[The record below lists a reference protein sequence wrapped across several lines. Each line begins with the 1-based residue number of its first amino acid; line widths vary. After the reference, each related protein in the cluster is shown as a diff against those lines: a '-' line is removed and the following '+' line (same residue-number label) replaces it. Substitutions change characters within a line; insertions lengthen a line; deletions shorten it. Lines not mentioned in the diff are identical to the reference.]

1 MDESSKRVKV
11 PPFAGLSQAL
21 PLPSNEQYAQ
31 DHRPSPS
38 TQADNLPK
46 RTTIGLPEIPILKG
60 QNNFAF
66 WIYCVQAALDA
77 WDLTQLINPNLRRPD
92 RTNAEYVLWRK
103 WALRVSSWLRLHI
116 SEEVVRDLVLV
127 HKPNMYPD
135 ELICTIS
142 QLLFSTLPDV
152 SGDNVFLFPIREE
165 SLTRSH
171 YVLTLWGRKLY
182 SVAQHREVNLFK
194 MSLFM
199 LAALD
204 DEIPI
209 TVAAER
215 DVLLNGSFMTMEEAQ
230 FNKLLER
237 LLSATE

>member
-1 MDESSKRVKV
+1 MNESPQRVKV

-21 PLPSNEQYAQ
+21 PVLSNEQYAQ

-38 TQADNLPK
+38 TQADNLPQK
-46 RTTIGLPEIPILKG
+46 TNIDLPKIPILKG
-60 QNNFAF
+60 QDNFAS
-66 WIYCVQAALDA
+66 WIYYVQAALDA

-92 RTNAEYVLWRK
+92 PTIAGYVLWRK

-116 SEEVVRDLVLV
+116 SEEVVRHLLLV

-135 ELICTIS
+135 ELICTVS

-152 SGDNVFLFPIREE
+152 SGDNVFLLPKRENFY
-165 SLTRSH
+165 TRSQ
-171 YVLTLWGRKLY
+171 YVQTLWARKLY

-199 LAALD
+199 LAAMD
-204 DEIPI
+204 NEIPI
-209 TVAAER
+209 TVAAE
-215 DVLLNGSFMTMEEAQ
+215 
-230 FNKLLER
+230 
-237 LLSATE
+237 